1 MTNIKISASDLSS
14 AIENKL
20 RLYNTN
26 VTNRI
31 KDTTKNSMSK
41 LVKLT
46 KANAPRSKNG
56 KKHYFNSITSKKT
69 KESNFDVEYTWY
81 VKDSNYRLS
90 HLIENGHKTRRIKHG
105 KSYTN
110 GYHFISNATD
120 VVETE
125 YVKKVEEILKNGA

>member
-14 AIENKL
+14 AIEEELKV
-20 RLYNTN
+20 YSTK
-26 VTNRI
+26 VTSRI
-31 KDTTKNSMSK
+31 KDTTKSSMSK

-105 KSYTN
+105 KSYTD
-110 GYHFISNATD
+110 GYHFISNATGI
-120 VVETE
+120 VEDE
-125 YVKKVEEILKNGA
+125 YVKEVEEILKNGS

>member
-14 AIENKL
+14 AIEDEL

-31 KDTTKNSMSK
+31 KDTTKNSMGK

-46 KANAPRSKNG
+46 KASAPRSKNG

-69 KESNFDVEYTWY
+69 KESNFDVEYIWY

-125 YVKKVEEILKNGA
+125 YVKEVEEILSNVA